1 MTRYNSFKRFVLDIF
16 YPNRCGLCKRVI
28 KYNELICGE
37 CLNDIKSTEDYCNNC
52 GFLHCQCDKSIYY
65 DRALSLGVYDG
76 KLRDAILSLKK
87 EINNE
92 LIEYFAVHM
101 SERLKKFNCDGIVF
115 VPMTRQR
122 KRKSGFNQSYK
133 LAVGLSKEL
142 NLPIYKNALTKE
154 KNYLHHELSALE
166 RANAVKGAFIK
177 KDSIGIRG
185 KRIILVDDVMTTGA
199 TVNECSRLIKEMGA
213 SFVVVVCA
221 AKTDD
226 TFD

>member
-1 MTRYNSFKRFVLDIF
+1 MTKFKRFKKFVLDIF

-28 KYNELICGE
+28 KYDELICSR
-37 CLNDIKSTEDYCNNC
+37 CLNDIKSTDSYCKNC
-52 GFLHCQCDKSIYY
+52 GFLHCQCDNSIYY

-76 KLRDAILSLKK
+76 NLRGAVLSLKE

-92 LIEYFAVHM
+92 LIDYFAVHM
-101 SERLKKFNCDGIVF
+101 SERIKKFNCDGIAF
-115 VPMTRQR
+115 VPMTRER

-133 LAVGLSKEL
+133 LALGLSKEL
-142 NLPIYKNALTKE
+142 ALPIYKNTLVKE
-154 KNYLHHELSALE
+154 KNYLHHDLSALE

-177 KDSIGIRG
+177 KSSAGIKG
-185 KRIILVDDVMTTGA
+185 KRIILVDDIMTTGA
-199 TVNECSRLIKEMGA
+199 TVNECSRLLKEMGA

-226 TFD
+226 IFD